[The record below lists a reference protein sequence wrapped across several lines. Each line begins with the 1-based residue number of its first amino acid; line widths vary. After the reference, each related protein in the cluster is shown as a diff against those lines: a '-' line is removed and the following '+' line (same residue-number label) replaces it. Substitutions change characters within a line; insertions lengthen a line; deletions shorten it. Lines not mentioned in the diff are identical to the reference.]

1 MAENKPLLEI
11 LFSLYK
17 TKELQDDCLFGLS
30 KFWKKLF
37 ITVCMMPEDN
47 KAKHIQEFD
56 SLFKAIILESVN
68 KSIINKDDF
77 HELNFKNEDDDEFD
91 GIFRQCIDLGQ
102 ESMLSALLSTAVYC
116 LGTPSVWNI

>member
-1 MAENKPLLEI
+1 MVGNKPLLEI
-11 LFSLYK
+11 LFTLYK
-17 TKELQDDCLFGLS
+17 TKELHDDCLFGLS

-37 ITVCMMPEDN
+37 ITICMMPEDN

-77 HELNFKNEDDDEFD
+77 HELNQKNEDDDEFD
-91 GIFRQCIDLGQ
+91 GIFR
-102 ESMLSALLSTAVYC
+102 
-116 LGTPSVWNI
+116 